1 MEFKDGQTV
10 GIDLGTTFSTIA
22 QLDEDGA
29 PVALPNEDEEVETP
43 SLILLTDSHHVVVGP
58 NRMRAAMEDP
68 ANVVERIKR
77 RMGDTDY
84 HRTFDGKE
92 ITPEFLSALILK
104 KLRQDAEKRIGK
116 IGNAVITVPYYF
128 NDARR
133 KATQDAG
140 RIAGFNVI
148 DIINEPTAATLTYAW
163 HRGELGAGLGGTGAV
178 EAKPR
183 LVLIFDLGGGTFD
196 ATVVRYT
203 PTHFQ
208 VLATDGDVQLGGI
221 DWNDRIL
228 DHVAEEF
235 KAKHGIDLRQSPK
248 AVHTL
253 GNDCDL
259 VKLDLSEVE
268 KTKMICRHAGKA
280 ASVGITREEFER
292 VTADLLQRTADTT
305 LLVLGQAGISVDDLD
320 ALVMVGGS
328 TLMPQVPRM
337 LKQVTGIEPYAGLS
351 PHTAVAQGAAIHA
364 AILEAKHRGEKSE
377 LAGKIRKM
385 LGSIKQENVNSH
397 GLGIVAANP
406 KSGKE
411 INHVMIERNTKLPV
425 EISQTFKTRSQAQR
439 RVSVQVIEG
448 DAPDPAAC
456 SLLGK
461 CRITG
466 LPDDLPKGSAIEVTY
481 AFDEAGRITVK
492 ACETTGGKEAKIEIE
507 RRGGLDEGQIDSFTK
522 LASDYKVD

>member
-1 MEFKDGQTV
+1 MQFKDGQTV

-22 QLDEDGA
+22 QLDENGA
-29 PVALPNEDEEVETP
+29 PIALPNEDEEVETP
-43 SLILLTDSHHVVVGP
+43 SLILLTDNHHVVVGP

-68 ANVVERIKR
+68 SHVVERIKR
-77 RMGDTDY
+77 RMGDSDY

-163 HRGELGAGLGGTGAV
+163 HRGELGAGASD

-183 LVLIFDLGGGTFD
+183 LALIFDLGGGTFD
-196 ATVVRYT
+196 VTVVRYT

-208 VLATDGDVQLGGI
+208 VLATDGDVQLGGV
-221 DWNDRIL
+221 DWSDRIL

-235 KAKHGIDLRQSPK
+235 KAKHGLDIRQSPQT
-248 AVHTL
+248 VHTL
-253 GNDCDL
+253 QNDCDM
-259 VKLDLSEVE
+259 VKLDLTESE
-268 KTKMICRHAGKA
+268 KAKLICRHEGKA
-280 ASVGITREEFER
+280 ASVAITREEFEKK
-292 VTADLLQRTADTT
+292 TADLLQRTADTT
-305 LLVLGQAGISVDDLD
+305 RLVLNQAGIESSSLD
-320 ALVMVGGS
+320 AVVMVGGS
-328 TLMPQVPRM
+328 TLMPQVSRM
-337 LKQVTGIEPYAGLS
+337 LKEVTGIEPYTGLS

-364 AILEAKHRGEKSE
+364 AILEAKNRGDESE
-377 LAGKIRKM
+377 LADKVRKM
-385 LGSIKQENVNSH
+385 LSSIKQENVNSH

-411 INHVMIERNTKLPV
+411 INHVMIRRNTKLPV
-425 EISQTFKTRSQAQR
+425 EISQTFKTRRDGQE

-456 SLLGK
+456 SLIGK
-461 CRITG
+461 CRVTG
-466 LPDDLPKGSAIEVTY
+466 LPKDLPKGSPIEVTY

-492 ACETTGGKEAKIEIE
+492 ARETTGGNEAVINIE
-507 RRGGLDEGQIDSFTK
+507 RRGGLDEKQIDSFTT
-522 LASDYKVD
+522 LASDYQVD

>member
-1 MEFKDGQTV
+1 MEFHDGQTV

-22 QLDEDGA
+22 QLNEEGA
-29 PVALPNEDEEVETP
+29 PVALPNEDEEMETP

-68 ANVVERIKR
+68 SNVVERIKR
-77 RMGDTDY
+77 RMGDSDY

-128 NDARR
+128 NDSRR

-140 RIAGFNVI
+140 RIAGFNVV

-163 HRGELGAGLGGTGAV
+163 HRGELGATGAD

-183 LVLIFDLGGGTFD
+183 LALVYDLGGGTFD
-196 ATVVRYT
+196 VTVVRYT

-208 VLATDGDVQLGGI
+208 VLATDGDVQLGGV
-221 DWNDRIL
+221 DWSDRIL
-228 DHVAEEF
+228 DYVAEEF
-235 KAKHGIDLRQSPK
+235 KAKHGLDLRESPQ

-253 GNDCDL
+253 QNDCDL
-259 VKLDLSEVE
+259 AKMDLTEAV
-268 KTKMICRHAGKA
+268 KTKLFCRYEGKA
-280 ASVGITREEFER
+280 ASVAITREQFEHM
-292 VTADLLQRTADTT
+292 TADLLQRTTDTT
-305 LLVLGQAGISVDDLD
+305 RLVLSQAGITGEELD
-320 ALVMVGGS
+320 AVVMVGGS
-328 TLMPQVPRM
+328 TLMPQVGRM
-337 LKQVTGIEPYAGLS
+337 LKEVTGKEPYTGLS
-351 PHTAVAQGAAIHA
+351 PYTAVAQGAAIHA
-364 AILEAKHRGEKSE
+364 AILEAKHRGDKSE
-377 LAGKIRKM
+377 MTDKLRKM
-385 LGSIKQENVNSH
+385 LSSIKQENVNSH

-406 KSGKE
+406 KSGKD
-411 INHVMIERNTKLPV
+411 INHVMIKRNTRLPV
-425 EISQTFKTRSQAQR
+425 EVSQTFKTRRDCQD

-466 LPDDLPKGSAIEVTY
+466 LPADLPKGSPIEVTY
-481 AFDEAGRITVK
+481 AFDSAGRITVK
-492 ACETTGGKEAKIEIE
+492 ACEKTSGQQAVIQIE
-507 RRGGLDEGQIDSFTK
+507 RRGGLDERQIDGLVK
-522 LASDYKVD
+522 LASEYQVE